1 MPTSI
6 EQIAYECPHCET
18 TMEVDEDIVGEVM
31 DCPNCDKPFRVKVPD
46 ANAVNGDH
54 LTEDSPGVSSAE
66 RDEKDL
72 ISVHPS
78 MFRAHPIRFLGESA
92 LILIGLVLVGMAL
105 AGQLLMPAWVQ
116 YTLGGI
122 LAVVGAGLFTYW
134 WLTVIYTTLSVTNN
148 RSLLRHGIVARFTT
162 EVRHDDVRNIQVEQ
176 NIYQRIVGIGDIAI
190 SSAGQDDLEVDAN
203 GIPRPKEIADT
214 VRELQ

>member
-1 MPTSI
+1 MSTAI

-18 TMEVDEDIVGEVM
+18 TMQVDEDLVGEIT
-31 DCPNCDKPFRVKVPD
+31 DCPNCDKPFRVKVPEATPVNEEQVPED
-46 ANAVNGDH
+46 ALD
-54 LTEDSPGVSSAE
+54 VSSAE

-72 ISVHPS
+72 VTVHPS

-92 LILIGLVLVGMAL
+92 MILVGLVLLGMAVS
-105 AGQLLMPAWVQ
+105 GQLLMPGWLQ
-116 YTLGGI
+116 YTLGGL
-122 LAVVGAGLFTYW
+122 LAVTGTGLLAYW

-148 RSLLRHGIVARFTT
+148 RSLLRHGIFARYTT

-176 NIYQRIVGIGDIAI
+176 NIYQRVVGIGDIAI

-203 GIPRPKEIADT
+203 GIPRPKEIAET